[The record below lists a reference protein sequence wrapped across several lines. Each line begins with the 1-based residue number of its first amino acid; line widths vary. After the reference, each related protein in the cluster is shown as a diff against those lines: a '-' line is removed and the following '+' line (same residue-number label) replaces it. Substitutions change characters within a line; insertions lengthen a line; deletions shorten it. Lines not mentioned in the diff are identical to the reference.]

1 MVGLRNRSIAR
12 AEGAGTRIDHQ
23 ISDGPAAQAAADR
36 REGRE
41 RYFIRHVTP
50 ERSVRLT
57 GEWRAYAY
65 DCLRPLRNRLEPL

>member
-41 RYFIRHVTP
+41 RYFNRHVTP
-50 ERSVRLT
+50 ERSVSSYRRMESL
-57 GEWRAYAY
+57 
-65 DCLRPLRNRLEPL
+65 CLRLSTALAKPP